1 MTEIHNPKYRGFN
14 IDDELMKDVLP
25 AHSCLE
31 RRCCVVISGSD
42 LGEWPGARYTT
53 SGYSN
58 NRYIAR
64 ESPRKDFFNSEDIS
78 IEYNHSQDSVSRSL
92 KRSAQS
98 SHRLG

>member
-1 MTEIHNPKYRGFN
+1 MTVIHNPKYRGFN

-25 AHSCLE
+25 AHFCLE
-31 RRCCVVISGSD
+31 RRRCVIISRSG

-58 NRYIAR
+58 NRYIAS

-78 IEYNHSQDSVSRSL
+78 IEYNHSQDYLFREV
-92 KRSAQS
+92 
-98 SHRLG
+98 